1 MKTIGIFVSVLVL
14 SGGVAFADSHSHSHS
29 HDHAQIE
36 RTPAPEGASVYFIT
50 PLDGETVSN
59 PVTFR
64 FGARGI
70 GIAPAGVDWP
80 DTGHHHMLINIDAS
94 EIDFGMDVP
103 FSETHLHFGGG
114 QTETTLEL
122 PSGTHTFMLLMGDH
136 FHVPHDPPIMSEMIT
151 VTVE

>member
-1 MKTIGIFVSVLVL
+1 MQKSILYACGLVFAASV
-14 SGGVAFADSHSHSHS
+14 AMAESHT
-29 HDHAQIE
+29 HDHIE
-36 RTPAPEGASVYFIT
+36 RNPAPEGASVYFIT
-50 PLDGETVSN
+50 PADGETVSN

-80 DTGHHHMLINIDAS
+80 DTGHHHMLINTDPAD
-94 EIDFGMDVP
+94 IDFNADVP
-103 FSETHLHFGGG
+103 FSDTHLHFGGG

-122 PSGTHTFMLLMGDH
+122 PAGTHTFVLVMGDQ
-136 FHVPHDPPIMSEMIT
+136 FHVPHDPPIISEMIT